1 MGGVKISN
9 LENVAGDFLAVL
21 AFMRDKFFTT
31 LEQIARPQLSHVQ
44 FRAVS
49 LLYRKG
55 SLSMSELA
63 QEMHISKQQL
73 TPLVYKLI
81 NNGLLIRK
89 TDENDRR
96 IVRIEITETGRS
108 KVEEILPEIKMAL
121 MEKLKTIPKAE
132 LDELEQMLKRIHGII
147 KNIK

>member
-1 MGGVKISN
+1 
-9 LENVAGDFLAVL
+9 
-21 AFMRDKFFTT
+21 
-31 LEQIARPQLSHVQ
+31 
-44 FRAVS
+44 
-49 LLYRKG
+49 
-55 SLSMSELA
+55 MSELA

-108 KVEEILPEIKMAL
+108 KVEEILPEIRMAL
-121 MEKLKTIPKAE
+121 IEKLKTIPKAE
-132 LDELEQMLKRIHGII
+132 LDELGQMLKRIHEII
-147 KNIK
+147 KNVK

>member
-1 MGGVKISN
+1 
-9 LENVAGDFLAVL
+9 
-21 AFMRDKFFTT
+21 
-31 LEQIARPQLSHVQ
+31 
-44 FRAVS
+44 
-49 LLYRKG
+49 
-55 SLSMSELA
+55 MSELA

-108 KVEEILPEIKMAL
+108 KVEEIIPEIKLVL
-121 MEKLKTIPKAE
+121 MEKLKTIPKTE
-132 LDELEQMLKRIHGII
+132 LDELEQMLKRIHEIL
-147 KNIK
+147 KSTE

>member
-1 MGGVKISN
+1 
-9 LENVAGDFLAVL
+9 
-21 AFMRDKFFTT
+21 
-31 LEQIARPQLSHVQ
+31 
-44 FRAVS
+44 
-49 LLYRKG
+49 
-55 SLSMSELA
+55 MSELA

-81 NNGLLIRK
+81 NNGLLIRN

-121 MEKLKTIPKAE
+121 IEKLKTIPKAE
-132 LDELEQMLKRIHGII
+132 LDELEQMLKRIHEII
-147 KNIK
+147 ENVK